1 MAGKKI
7 DYGWIIVAYGVL
19 CMLILHYG
27 TVGSQAIFLLPITED
42 LGVSTTTLTLS
53 STYSTI
59 VSFLVT
65 PLAGTLMNKKSVRKL
80 LFMGVLGMGLT
91 MVAQSYVTSVYA
103 YYAVIIIRTFFNPF
117 ALMMP
122 FATLAARW
130 FSKENRSFATSIVFV
145 GISLGGV
152 LLSNPLA
159 ALIETIG
166 WRLTYRF
173 YGLVAVAVLSP
184 LALLLV
190 RDYPDDYETML
201 QSESAREESGKADF
215 RSLLKDRRFLL
226 VCAGMGCISFI
237 GCSLYHISA
246 YVQSLG
252 YSAQFGATVIS
263 IYNFVCIFSKM
274 IMGRLFDRRGLKAGI
289 LFGALGIIGSYFL
302 MAVSVFWSSTAFLIL
317 IACFYGIGNTCQSI
331 TAPSLVSGIF
341 GVKNYSE
348 IYSKVSTVTM
358 VISAV
363 STPVISAI
371 YEAGGSYFG
380 AWVLCVILSVLSTV
394 CLLAAGGKGGIYGK
408 LRNDM

>member
-19 CMLILHYG
+19 CMLVLHYG
-27 TVGSQAIFLLPITED
+27 TVGSQAIFLLPITKD
-42 LGVSTTTLTLS
+42 LGVSTTTLTLA

-59 VSFLVT
+59 VSFIVT

-80 LFMGVLGMGLT
+80 LFAGVLGMGLT

-103 YYAVIIIRTFFNPF
+103 YYAVFLIRTIFNPF

-122 FATLAARW
+122 FATLVARW

-152 LLSNPLA
+152 LLSNPLT
-159 ALIETIG
+159 ALIEMFG
-166 WRLTYRF
+166 WRMTYRC
-173 YGLVAVAVLSP
+173 YGLIAVVLLSP

-190 RDYPDDYETML
+190 RDYPAGYEEMI
-201 QSESAREESGKADF
+201 REETPKEEGTKADF
-215 RSLLKDRRFLL
+215 RSLFKDRRFLL
-226 VCAGMGCISFI
+226 VCGGMGCISFI
-237 GCSLYHISA
+237 GCSLYHISS

-252 YSAQFGATVIS
+252 YDAQFGATVIS
-263 IYNFVCIFSKM
+263 LYNFVCIFSKM
-274 IMGRLFDRRGLKAGI
+274 IMGRLFDRKGMKAGI

-302 MAVSVFWSSTAFLIL
+302 MTISIFKSSTALLIL
-317 IACFYGIGNTCQSI
+317 IALFYGIGNTCQSI

-348 IYSKVSTVTM
+348 IYSKMTTVTM
-358 VISAV
+358 VVSAV
-363 STPVISAI
+363 STPVLSAM
-371 YEAGGSYFG
+371 YEAGGNYFV
-380 AWVLCVILSVLSTV
+380 AWAVCLALSVVSTV
-394 CLLAAGGKGGIYGK
+394 CLLAACRIREG
-408 LRNDM
+408 R

>member
-19 CMLILHYG
+19 CMLVLHYG
-27 TVGSQAIFLLPITED
+27 TVGSQAIFLLPITKD
-42 LGVSTTTLTLS
+42 LGVSTTTLTLA

-59 VSFLVT
+59 VSFIVT

-80 LFMGVLGMGLT
+80 LFAGVLGMGLT

-103 YYAVIIIRTFFNPF
+103 YYAVFLIRTIFNPF

-122 FATLAARW
+122 FATLVARW

-152 LLSNPLA
+152 LLSNPLT
-159 ALIETIG
+159 ALIEMFG
-166 WRLTYRF
+166 WRMTYRC
-173 YGLVAVAVLSP
+173 YGLIAVVLLSP

-190 RDYPDDYETML
+190 RDYPAGYEEMI
-201 QSESAREESGKADF
+201 REETPKEEGTKADF

-226 VCAGMGCISFI
+226 VCGGMGCISFI
-237 GCSLYHISA
+237 GCSLYHISS

-252 YSAQFGATVIS
+252 YDAQFGATVIS
-263 IYNFVCIFSKM
+263 LYNFVCIFSKM
-274 IMGRLFDRRGLKAGI
+274 IMGRLFDRKGMKAGI

-302 MAVSVFWSSTAFLIL
+302 MTISIFKSSTALLIL
-317 IACFYGIGNTCQSI
+317 IALFYGIGNTCQSI

-348 IYSKVSTVTM
+348 IYSKMTTVTM
-358 VISAV
+358 VVSAV
-363 STPVISAI
+363 STPVLSAM
-371 YEAGGSYFG
+371 YEAGGNYFV
-380 AWVLCVILSVLSTV
+380 AWAVCLALSVVSTV
-394 CLLAAGGKGGIYGK
+394 CLLAACRIREG
-408 LRNDM
+408 R